1 MYNSFANDPTLLTDM
16 EFFCFDVPHYTEIQ
30 YLLRKNYNQPSDG
43 IEVTV
48 ENHIDEIEQFIKKL
62 KGNKIE

>member
-1 MYNSFANDPTLLTDM
+1 M